1 MRFTIL
7 FSVLLTVNLAAAG
20 PARAQDDL
28 NSVATG
34 ICHNQPAITD
44 KEIRDSLEVIG
55 DFLRLGGDLTP
66 SDEETLIRGRGLT
79 SDRMNCVLGKVMAGN
94 DIFNWGSIEA
104 YGPSLNLSQEEAKLV
119 KKYINESQG
128 LKEYL
133 EQSLNIQVE
142 SD

>member
-1 MRFTIL
+1 MRLTFL
-7 FSVLLTVNLAAAG
+7 FFVLLAVTLATG
-20 PARAQDDL
+20 GQARAQDES
-28 NSVATG
+28 NSGAPG

-66 SDEETLIRGRGLT
+66 GDEETLIRGRGLT
-79 SDRMNCVLGKVMAGN
+79 SDRMNCILGKVMAGN

-104 YGPSLNLSQEEAKLV
+104 YGLSLSLSPEETKLV
-119 KKYINESQG
+119 KKYVNESQG
-128 LKEYL
+128 LKDYL